1 MRNSH
6 RAGWFSVA
14 SAGTMSLVTT
24 APLSS
29 TVAPENATKSIFRK
43 PMYATNT
50 PMPPPI
56 AFCRLFG
63 IALMM
68 YLRIFVTVITM
79 LNRPQMNTIDSACC
93 QVKPRPKQTV

>member
-6 RAGWFSVA
+6 SAGWFSVA
-14 SAGTMSLVTT
+14 MAGT
-24 APLSS
+24 PLSKVM
-29 TVAPENATKSIFRK
+29 TPTFRR